1 MAIVRVL
8 KSNVFESDR
17 PIIGVTVNCVG
28 VAGAG
33 NALEWKQ
40 RYPEQYE
47 RYRKLCKKGLFFP
60 GSLLLMPTDD
70 GSDKKI
76 LLMATKNHWKDK
88 SDMEWVIRIFT
99 ALAGRCEGLN
109 IDELAIPYPG
119 CGHGGLKRSDV
130 FDVIQKAMEDA
141 LVELDLHDYRS

>member
-8 KSNVFESDR
+8 KSNVFESER
-17 PIIGVTVNCVG
+17 EIIGVTVNCVG

-33 NALEWKQ
+33 NAKEWKE

-47 RYRKLCKKGLFFP
+47 RYRSLCQKGKFFP
-60 GSLLLMPTDD
+60 GSLLLMPTTD
-70 GSDKKI
+70 GSGKKI

-88 SDMEWVIRIFT
+88 SDITWVTRIFT
-99 ALAGRCEGLN
+99 ALAERCEQFE

-119 CGHGGLKRSDV
+119 CGHGGLNRKEV
-130 FDVIQKAMEDA
+130 FDIVHKAMEDT
-141 LVELDLHDYRS
+141 LVEIDLHDYRS